1 MLKRKLDLFLQ
12 KCGGGKVVDV
22 NFIPSYQN
30 MLGLERIRTE
40 INYFENVIT
49 DREDS
54 FVRKYMFPTVLSS
67 KKNINDEL
75 NLIDVNIQK
84 EIEMPVYSS
93 GHAFVSFDSIISTYL
108 CLIAF

>member
-1 MLKRKLDLFLQ
+1 
-12 KCGGGKVVDV
+12 
-22 NFIPSYQN
+22 
-30 MLGLERIRTE
+30 
-40 INYFENVIT
+40 
-49 DREDS
+49 
-54 FVRKYMFPTVLSS
+54 MFPTVLSS